1 MLFNSTNVTVLT
13 VDSCASK
20 SNEVTVMERT
30 MLPNGYPIT
39 TIDGCGGGG
48 GDRKR
53 GHVAKSDLSQHHI
66 SMGSG
71 SSAYNSGFSTLTK
84 NTPTINNT
92 LNPFQGTSHFILFL
106 RFISR

>member
-1 MLFNSTNVTVLT
+1 MFKSTNVTVLT

-30 MLPNGYPIT
+30 MLPNCYPVT
-39 TIDGCGGGG
+39 TIDGCGGG

-53 GHVAKSDLSQHHI
+53 GHVTKSDLSQHHI

-92 LNPFQGTSHFILFL
+92 LNPFQGTSHFILIERL
-106 RFISR
+106 I